1 MFRASTACTFLTE
14 SVSFHNCR
22 HVLGISTS
30 KSCPRASV
38 FNRFD
43 SRMCFAPQLHA
54 LFEHLNFQKCSEA
67 EVLCAVWL
75 SNVLHAITA
84 CNFWSLISPDGSAL
98 ASLLFDPPEPQNIK
112 AQCFAAFLPFRTP
125 CSSFLLSFSLPWSSA
140 FFLFFNSSYLYCCIC
155 PCVGSL
161 TSKLP
166 SINWTSPM
174 LILSGSP
181 IEFQGRRGDGV
192 TLTL

>member
-1 MFRASTACTFLTE
+1 VFRASTACTFLTE

-38 FNRFD
+38 FSRFD

-54 LFEHLNFQKCSEA
+54 PFEHLNFQKCSEA

-75 SNVLHAITA
+75 QNVLHAITA

-98 ASLLFDPPEPQNIK
+98 ASLLSTLRSPKTLKHSASLLFY
-112 AQCFAAFLPFRTP
+112 LSHTL
-125 CSSFLLSFSLPWSSA
+125 FLLSYYP
-140 FFLFFNSSYLYCCIC
+140 FLFPDLLPSFS
-155 PCVGSL
+155 SL
-161 TSKLP
+161 TLLT
-166 SINWTSPM
+166 SIAASVHVSEVWLLNF
-174 LILSGSP
+174 L
-181 IEFQGRRGDGV
+181 R
-192 TLTL
+192 

>member
-75 SNVLHAITA
+75 QNVLHAITA

-112 AQCFAAFLPFRTP
+112 AQCFAAFLPFRTHLV
-125 CSSFLLSFSLPWSSA
+125 LLSYYP
-140 FFLFFNSSYLYCCIC
+140 FLFPDLLPSFS
-155 PCVGSL
+155 SL
-161 TSKLP
+161 TLLT
-166 SINWTSPM
+166 SIAASVHVSEVWLLNF
-174 LILSGSP
+174 L
-181 IEFQGRRGDGV
+181 R
-192 TLTL
+192 